1 MITINKFKIKK
12 NIFIISIIS
21 IFLFL
26 FSLFIIYIFQ
36 KNYFSSEIN
45 KIDDKST
52 KNIELY
58 IEIMEKRRTIVP
70 TIPLQIFQTWKTS
83 ELPPY
88 MKKCVD
94 KLKKDNPEFK
104 HYLFNDEECYDYIK
118 NAYDSDVVNAFDTF
132 IPGAFKADLF
142 RYCILYK
149 EGGIYIDIKFN
160 TINQFKLID
169 FVDKEYFVKDLDR
182 SGEGIYNAF
191 MVCKAGNPILKKC
204 IDKIVENVKNRYYGP
219 SVFSVTGPT
228 LMKQF
233 FSKDQMNAFE
243 IYISNR
249 NEICDSDVCLYYK
262 NKPFL
267 SIYNEYRDEQDR
279 KKNKEQGYF
288 ELWKERN
295 IYK

>member
-52 KNIELY
+52 KNIKLY
-58 IEIMEKRRTIVP
+58 VEIMEKRRTIVP
-70 TIPLQIFQTWKTS
+70 IIPLQIFQTWKTS
-83 ELPPY
+83 ELPPN

-118 NAYDSDVVNAFDTF
+118 NAYDSDVVNAFTTF

-169 FVDKEYFVKDLDR
+169 FVDKEYFVKDLYR

-219 SVFSVTGPT
+219 SVFSVTGPI

-233 FSKDQMNAFE
+233 FSQDQMNAFE

-267 SIYNEYRDEQDR
+267 AIYNEYRDEQDR